1 MQYKRFDRPMR
12 LLVWY
17 IIAMSVIEW
26 FERGLGMHHIQN
38 LWLYHFSTPLELI
51 LTLGVFFYW
60 STEKRFR
67 QLIVFF
73 SIAFVLLCAVAIA
86 TFEPLSVSDDLMVN
100 VASAIQILCGIT
112 LLISVLLDENS
123 VLKNDPRFWVAAGIV
138 FYAAGTLF
146 LFGFYTAL
154 VTISLD
160 LFKIVW
166 PLNWGLSIVSL
177 VFYLRALLCK
187 PLPIQNKSSQA
198 EKPLKKPS
206 IADPSNK

>member
-86 TFEPLSVSDDLMVN
+86 TFEPLSVSDDLIVN
-100 VASAIQILCGIT
+100 VSSAIQILCGIT
-112 LLISVLLDENS
+112 LLI
-123 VLKNDPRFWVAAGIV
+123 
-138 FYAAGTLF
+138 
-146 LFGFYTAL
+146 
-154 VTISLD
+154 
-160 LFKIVW
+160 
-166 PLNWGLSIVSL
+166 
-177 VFYLRALLCK
+177 
-187 PLPIQNKSSQA
+187 
-198 EKPLKKPS
+198 
-206 IADPSNK
+206 